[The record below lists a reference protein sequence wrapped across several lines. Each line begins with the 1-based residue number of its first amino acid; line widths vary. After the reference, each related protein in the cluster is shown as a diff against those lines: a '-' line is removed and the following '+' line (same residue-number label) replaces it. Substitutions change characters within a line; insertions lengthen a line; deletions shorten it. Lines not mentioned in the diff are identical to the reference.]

1 MFLMTAR
8 VSKRRLLAAACGL
21 IALICGLF
29 FFFRRPQATETLS
42 ASPAP
47 VEAETNDQRIKY
59 LEGLGWKVSAQ
70 PKESM
75 QVRIPREPGE
85 VFTRYNDLQ
94 KSQGFD
100 LSKLAGKNVM
110 RYVYVVENFPN
121 ATEPV
126 HATLLV
132 YKDHVVGGDITD
144 TSPNGKIRGLASG
157 AETAKVV
164 EPSSAP
170 ASASEPQASSEPT
183 SASEPQ
189 ATSEAKNASKP

>member
-8 VSKRRLLAAACGL
+8 VSKRRIIAAACGL

-29 FFFRRPQATETLS
+29 FFFRRPEVSETLS

-47 VEAETNDQRIKY
+47 VEANTNEKRIKY
-59 LEGLGWKVSAQ
+59 LQDLGWKVSAN

-110 RYVYVVENFPN
+110 RYVYVVENYPN
-121 ATEPV
+121 AAEPV

-144 TSPNGKIRGLASG
+144 TSPNGKIRGLAPG
-157 AETAKVV
+157 ADASTSAQPSA
-164 EPSSAP
+164 EPTE
-170 ASASEPQASSEPT
+170 ASQPQAST
-183 SASEPQ
+183 SP
-189 ATSEAKNASKP
+189 

>member
-8 VSKRRLLAAACGL
+8 VSKRRILAAACGL

-29 FFFRRPQATETLS
+29 FFFRRPEAAETLS

-47 VEAETNDQRIKY
+47 VEANTNEKRIKY
-59 LEGLGWKVSAQ
+59 LQELGWKVSEK

-75 QVRIPREPGE
+75 QIRIPREPGE
-85 VFTRYNDLQ
+85 VFTRYNELQ

-100 LSKLAGKNVM
+100 LTKLAGKNVM
-110 RYVYVVENFPN
+110 RYVYVVENYPN

-144 TSPNGKIRGLASG
+144 TSPNGKIQGLAAG
-157 AETAKVV
+157 ADTSKAAQ
-164 EPSSAP
+164 PSKQPAAP
-170 ASASEPQASSEPT
+170 SQPQSSEPQPSEPK
-183 SASEPQ
+183 ASE
-189 ATSEAKNASKP
+189 KP